1 MSDKA
6 DSSNNIAVTLAALV
20 AGAVAQQV
28 VGLTWR
34 AVRGGDPTTDEDSPL
49 SEVLIFAVLSAATV
63 AVARTWVSQ
72 KAKSRTTGSP
82 QPLVD

>member
-6 DSSNNIAVTLAALV
+6 DSGNKISATLAALV

-34 AVRGGDPTTDEDSPL
+34 AVRGTNPTTDEDSPL
-49 SEVLIFAVLSAATV
+49 SEVLIFAAFSAAAV
-63 AVARTWVSQ
+63 AVAHTWAAQ
-72 KAKSRTTGSP
+72 KAKSRTAPSI
-82 QPLVD
+82 